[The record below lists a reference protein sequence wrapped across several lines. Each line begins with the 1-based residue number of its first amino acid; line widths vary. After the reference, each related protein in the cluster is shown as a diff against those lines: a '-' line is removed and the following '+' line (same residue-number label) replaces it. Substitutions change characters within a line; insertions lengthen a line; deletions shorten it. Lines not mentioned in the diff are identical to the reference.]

1 MRAFQGLI
9 VTAAA
14 AALLAGGAA
23 RADEFDPSSHDP
35 VVGVGVICNTNDQA
49 EQYIDFRAGGVE
61 MTPAV
66 AKVNEGA
73 HEARACGLAAVAF
86 VPDKTMTT
94 KTIDGRLM
102 RIVRINVIAGYNGHD
117 WQQVADTVQYAI
129 VEPKGE
135 AI

>member
-1 MRAFQGLI
+1 MRIGHLLG
-9 VTAAA
+9 AAA
-14 AALLAGGAA
+14 SVLLIGGAA
-23 RADEFDPSSHDP
+23 QADELDPTFHEP
-35 VVGVGVICNTNDQA
+35 VIGIGVICDTNEQA
-49 EQYIDFRAGGVE
+49 EQYISFRAGGVG

-73 HEARACGLAAVAF
+73 HQPRACGVAAVAF

-94 KTIDGRLM
+94 KTVDGRLM
-102 RIVRINVIAGYNGHD
+102 RIVRINVVAGYNGRG

-135 AI
+135 PI